1 MSTMNSIIK
10 ERRNAMGLTQKELAD
25 RLSISDK
32 TVSRWESGNQM
43 PDAILLPDLA
53 EALDISINELYGID
67 SKTNQSIDEEN
78 SNNAPLKFAETI
90 NIFYKMS
97 MAIGLVLFIFGSM
110 VLIHINTIRSIYPEN
125 GERTYGNVFT
135 YLGLIIC
142 VGSQIAYSVVCRK
155 KALNTPLQIKIEIT
169 YGGVCV
175 LSILAVFLIIFP
187 MCITVPIS
195 YFYELAVAIL
205 VTAALVM
212 MFLQKQ
218 NLRKKGIEINKIIDI
233 ASYSLATICLLIMLG
248 VYIYLTFFE
257 KIIHLDK
264 LFEHFET
271 ISNEE
276 YFEHLLI
283 LYSFYTI
290 SIPLLSSVLVNFVHL
305 LIKSK
310 SLKNR

>member
-10 ERRNAMGLTQKELAD
+10 ERRNALGLTQKELAD

-32 TVSRWESGNQM
+32 TVSRWESGNQL

-53 EALDISINELYGID
+53 EALDISINELYGIN
-67 SKTNQSIDEEN
+67 SKKNQTIDEEC
-78 SNNAPLKFAETI
+78 SNNAPSKFAETI
-90 NIFYKMS
+90 NICYKIA
-97 MAIGLVLFIFGSM
+97 MAAGLVLFIFGSM

-125 GERTYGNVFT
+125 GERTYGNMFT

-142 VGSQIAYSVVCRK
+142 VGSQIAYSVLCRK
-155 KALNTPLQIKIEIT
+155 KALNTPLHIKSEIT
-169 YGGVCV
+169 YGGVCTF
-175 LSILAVFLIIFP
+175 STLAVFLIVFP
-187 MCITVPIS
+187 VCITVPIS
-195 YFYELAVAIL
+195 YFYELAVATL

-218 NLRKKGIEINKIIDI
+218 NLRKEGIETNKIIDI

-276 YFEHLLI
+276 HFEHLLI

-290 SIPLLSSVLVNFVHL
+290 SIPLLSSVVVNFVHL
-305 LIKSK
+305 LMKSK